1 MTMGQHSK
9 ISLWM
14 QQSKNL
20 QVSLL
25 SAGRNKSKNCNQ
37 SAIHKDESHGDD
49 SNWIVDKV
57 SLMKNPAQGR
67 VAVLEFVLA
76 EFKTPTYKSGLSRV
90 SVVRAEEGGPP
101 RKLFPLFCILLLK
114 SAACPFRPHSPILST
129 CLRAVNAQLR
139 FKYIAFKLLSHQW
152 SFRSIHL
159 LLLLLWIFMG
169 FGVFPL
175 LSPTVTHFWA
185 SYRKTTNARETT
197 CCAAH
202 LLPLTPFLL
211 TPRFIRSVLY
221 VIFMAKFSHY

>member
-90 SVVRAEEGGPP
+90 SVSEQKKVDPIEIISIILYFAPEISSLP
-101 RKLFPLFCILLLK
+101 FP
-114 SAACPFRPHSPILST
+114 SSQPHSVHMPS
-129 CLRAVNAQLR
+129 
-139 FKYIAFKLLSHQW
+139 
-152 SFRSIHL
+152 
-159 LLLLLWIFMG
+159 
-169 FGVFPL
+169 
-175 LSPTVTHFWA
+175 
-185 SYRKTTNARETT
+185 
-197 CCAAH
+197 CC
-202 LLPLTPFLL
+202 
-211 TPRFIRSVLY
+211 
-221 VIFMAKFSHY
+221 